1 MARDLEIKIVATNP
15 VYYLNESDALAHEV
29 LLAIGNGDKLADETH
44 TVLESD
50 QFYLKSRAQ
59 MAELFHDRPDALEN
73 TLHIAAQCNL
83 EIPFHRSLLPKYPTE
98 DGATAEEMLEAI
110 CFQGLKKRVPEPSI
124 QYEERLR
131 YELDIIT
138 KMKFSDYFLIVWD
151 FMKFAKDHQI
161 LTGPGRGSAAGS
173 MVAYVLSITDVDP
186 IEHSLLFERFLNP
199 ERVSMPDIDI
209 DFPDNRREEVIA
221 YVAKKYGELHVAQI
235 ITFGTLAAKA
245 ALRDTG
251 RVFGL
256 NSKEQEAV
264 SKMIPGRL
272 GITLPEAFK
281 ESKRLREFVN
291 ESDLNQKLFQTALLL
306 EGLPRHAS
314 THAAGVVIS
323 DQALTEH
330 IPIQGGHDGIH
341 LTQYPM
347 DLLEE
352 LGLLKMDFLGLR
364 NLTLIDNILNNIKK
378 GTGKSW
384 TCPIFRWM
392 TPRRWP
398 F

>member
-44 TVLESD
+44 TVLESE
-50 QFYLKSRAQ
+50 QFYLKSRSQ

-83 EIPFHRSLLPKYPTE
+83 EIPFRRSLLPKYPTE

-281 ESKRLREFVN
+281 ESKRLRDFVN

-323 DQALTEH
+323 DQALTGH
-330 IPIQGGHDGIH
+330 IPIQEG
-341 LTQYPM
+341 
-347 DLLEE
+347 
-352 LGLLKMDFLGLR
+352 
-364 NLTLIDNILNNIKK
+364 
-378 GTGKSW
+378 
-384 TCPIFRWM
+384 M
-392 TPRRWP
+392 TAST
-398 F
+398 

>member
-1 MARDLEIKIVATNP
+1 MITFYVSIQRLSIADEEKSNEAISQLARDLEIKIVATNP

-50 QFYLKSRAQ
+50 QFYLKSRSQ

-281 ESKRLREFVN
+281 ESKRLRDFVN

-323 DQALTEH
+323 DQALTGH

-341 LTQYPM
+341 LDSISNGPSRRT
-347 DLLEE
+347 
-352 LGLLKMDFLGLR
+352 
-364 NLTLIDNILNNIKK
+364 
-378 GTGKSW
+378 GTS
-384 TCPIFRWM
+384 
-392 TPRRWP
+392 
-398 F
+398 